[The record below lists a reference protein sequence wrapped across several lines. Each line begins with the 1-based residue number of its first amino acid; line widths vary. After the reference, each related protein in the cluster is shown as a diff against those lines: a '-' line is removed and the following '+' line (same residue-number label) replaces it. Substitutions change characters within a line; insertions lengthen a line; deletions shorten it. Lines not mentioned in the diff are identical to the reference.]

1 VASWLVCLS
10 LDQASRNRNRDKLWP
25 GGPLGMYAD
34 LTLPYPPMGQE
45 EGKSPV
51 WLWYFQRTQKLRL
64 LQTFLGVL
72 QKKKLGCDERSHLSH
87 EVCPVHSLL
96 LLYLKSPT
104 TNRVLTVTI
113 HTFALGMPSNTIDLG
128 QWLNYKTSSNLH
140 LYNNCVIWYILS
152 RQSLQFI
159 VCWMQFSLVT

>member
-1 VASWLVCLS
+1 MHSQVCNWIAANLRMYWDRHPIQGRTRTTLSYLLGGVVASWLVCLS

-34 LTLPYPPMGQE
+34 LTLPYPPLGQE

-128 QWLNYKTSSNLH
+128 Q
-140 LYNNCVIWYILS
+140 
-152 RQSLQFI
+152 
-159 VCWMQFSLVT
+159 